1 VWCIEYRQC
10 GHIASAYQPTCGC
23 VSSCWQRDRPPP
35 PPGSGL
41 PRQQVSR
48 LHRHSSLLL
57 PMTLLPPAGVHAMLM
72 GFMKGLQL
80 PKEKVLPSF
89 AGKQTAAP
97 VPAGRRPV

>member
-1 VWCIEYRQC
+1 
-10 GHIASAYQPTCGC
+10 
-23 VSSCWQRDRPPP
+23 
-35 PPGSGL
+35 
-41 PRQQVSR
+41 
-48 LHRHSSLLL
+48 
-57 PMTLLPPAGVHAMLM
+57 MTLLPPAGVHAMLM